1 VKTVMANAA
10 DRLTKLMRM
19 SLRSAQLGVHK
30 SRLPSSSEL
39 QQQQLLKQDRGVV
52 AMEGAANSNLSIFA
66 SSHSARVLKKVSAL
80 MHEAIHMKKTDMPDK
95 TLSQLRE
102 EYLRLDEENRR
113 RALVVLATKF
123 GVDRERVQGLLQH
136 YSSLKPVEGAE
147 DETEETASDC
157 GVVAARYRVERDLRA
172 ALVPLSSRLFDQI
185 NGQAGGL
192 KFLVDLRADLKASL
206 QYDDS
211 PYHNLS
217 AAAPPINLTILIVNL
232 SRSHIPSSGL
242 RCRVL

>member
-1 VKTVMANAA
+1 M
-10 DRLTKLMRM
+10 
-19 SLRSAQLGVHK
+19 GV
-30 SRLPSSSEL
+30 EL
-39 QQQQLLKQDRGVV
+39 L
-52 AMEGAANSNLSIFA
+52 IF
-66 SSHSARVLKKVSAL
+66 
-80 MHEAIHMKKTDMPDK
+80 
-95 TLSQLRE
+95 SQLWW
-102 EYLRLDEENRR
+102 LW
-113 RALVVLATKF
+113 
-123 GVDRERVQGLLQH
+123 RVA
-136 YSSLKPVEGAE
+136 VEGAE

-211 PYHNLS
+211 PDHNLS
-217 AAAPPINLTILIVNL
+217 AAAPIDLTLRILIANL

-242 RCRVL
+242 GCRVL

>member
-1 VKTVMANAA
+1 M
-10 DRLTKLMRM
+10 
-19 SLRSAQLGVHK
+19 
-30 SRLPSSSEL
+30 
-39 QQQQLLKQDRGVV
+39 
-52 AMEGAANSNLSIFA
+52 
-66 SSHSARVLKKVSAL
+66 
-80 MHEAIHMKKTDMPDK
+80 
-95 TLSQLRE
+95 
-102 EYLRLDEENRR
+102 
-113 RALVVLATKF
+113 
-123 GVDRERVQGLLQH
+123 
-136 YSSLKPVEGAE
+136 EGAE

-217 AAAPPINLTILIVNL
+217 AATAPIDLTLRILIVNL

>member
-1 VKTVMANAA
+1 
-10 DRLTKLMRM
+10 
-19 SLRSAQLGVHK
+19 
-30 SRLPSSSEL
+30 
-39 QQQQLLKQDRGVV
+39 
-52 AMEGAANSNLSIFA
+52 
-66 SSHSARVLKKVSAL
+66 
-80 MHEAIHMKKTDMPDK
+80 
-95 TLSQLRE
+95 
-102 EYLRLDEENRR
+102 LDEENRR

>member
-1 VKTVMANAA
+1 M
-10 DRLTKLMRM
+10 
-19 SLRSAQLGVHK
+19 GV
-30 SRLPSSSEL
+30 EL
-39 QQQQLLKQDRGVV
+39 L
-52 AMEGAANSNLSIFA
+52 IF
-66 SSHSARVLKKVSAL
+66 
-80 MHEAIHMKKTDMPDK
+80 
-95 TLSQLRE
+95 SQLWW
-102 EYLRLDEENRR
+102 LW
-113 RALVVLATKF
+113 
-123 GVDRERVQGLLQH
+123 RVA
-136 YSSLKPVEGAE
+136 VEGAE

-217 AAAPPINLTILIVNL
+217 AAAAPINLTLRILIVNL
-232 SRSHIPSSGL
+232 TRSHIPSSGL
-242 RCRVL
+242 RCRVLWF